1 MVTEASDQAE
11 GLVMQSALWKK
22 NSTDWN
28 ISDRLWF

>member
-1 MVTEASDQAE
+1 METEASDQAE
-11 GLVMQSALWKK
+11 DLVMQSALWK